1 MAMNLIDKAFGY
13 ILPVL
18 FILLLA
24 YNAGQLHA
32 IAAADHDIA
41 LSTQAV
47 AQDTAWIKYRIGSSK

>member
-1 MAMNLIDKAFGY
+1 MRCAMIDRAFGY
-13 ILPVL
+13 ILPVI
-18 FILLLA
+18 FVLLLA
-24 YNAGQLHA
+24 YNAGQLHQ